1 MVETAVPT
9 ERAAVRSKNSQGL
22 VLGMVLDLGC
32 PMTPLPKAFLTFPP
46 LITVPTLCPILLGFP
61 INI

>member
-32 PMTPLPKAFLTFPP
+32 PMTPLPLPS
-46 LITVPTLCPILLGFP
+46 
-61 INI
+61 